1 MAASRRKPDEVGEA
15 DGIKLKTLCDRLGVS
30 YRDARYALAR
40 GITPKGIDNEPGR
53 GNHRVFDWKQ
63 AFQLAVVLKLKAA
76 GFHTPLAGLVSE
88 FAARIQGLSVNLSW
102 DPEFAPLRGKF
113 ETKHQ
118 WYLDVGDGRFVRHVT
133 DSSPRKGGA
142 LEEIEWVDLRTRR
155 LATSAQPVVVV
166 RIDLGL
172 ISKLLAGELPS
183 ATKLLKTTVG
193 SKAVR

>member
-1 MAASRRKPDEVGEA
+1 MAVSRRKPDEVGET
-15 DGIKLKTLCDRLGVS
+15 DGIKLKSLCDRLGVS

-40 GITPKGIDNEPGR
+40 GITPKGIENEPGR

-88 FAARIQGLSVNLSW
+88 FAARIEGLSVNLAW
-102 DPEFAPLRGKF
+102 DPGFAPLRGKF
-113 ETKHQ
+113 ETKHR

-133 DSSPRKGGA
+133 DASPRKGGA

-155 LATSAQPVVVV
+155 LATSAEPVVVV

-172 ISKLLAGELPS
+172 IAKLLAGKALSGTP
-183 ATKLLKTTVG
+183 AKKPAAG
-193 SKAVR
+193 SENVR